1 MIRLLGLVWLSAS
14 LGCPAP
20 ESPADVYARDPAA
33 IARGR
38 RLFIGTC
45 GAYCHGLQPGHRD
58 APFLFDCEW
67 KHGERDEDIFRVIQE
82 GVAETRMPSF
92 GDKMPEGDE
101 DIWKL
106 VAYLRTKSNCG

>member
-38 RLFIGTC
+38 RLFVGTC

-67 KHGERDEDIFRVIQE
+67 KYGERDEDIFRVIQE

-92 GDKMPEGDE
+92 GGKMPEGDE

-106 VAYLRTKSNCG
+106 VAYLRTKSTCG